1 MTKCF
6 DMKLKILF
14 YLCVQLFGNITLSLV
29 SLLYTINRAPVDDV
43 SVYYIAERI
52 ILNKDFSFFFSFISV
67 GKFRSFKGFVKK
79 CLTEVTRNQF
89 PQTCSTNLSKLRIT

>member
-1 MTKCF
+1 
-6 DMKLKILF
+6 MKLKILF
-14 YLCVQLFGNITLSLV
+14 YLCVQLFGNITLGLV
-29 SLLYTINRAPVDDV
+29 SLLYTINRAPVHDV

-79 CLTEVTRNQF
+79 KFDGSNTESVPSNMF
-89 PQTCSTNLSKLRIT
+89 YKSFKI